1 MKYGL
6 PYKGSKNKLAER
18 IVRLLPK
25 RTNLVDLFCGGCAVS
40 HAALV
45 MGKYEHIH
53 INDLNWMAPTLFIDA
68 LNGKYNNDTRWI
80 SREDFFRLRDTDPY
94 VAVVWSFGNNLR
106 DYLYSQEIEPLKKA
120 IHYAIFFSDYSLG
133 KALGHD
139 LSFIDPIK
147 DVQRRYVA
155 VKRYFSQYGHFQQQ
169 SLERGGYDASR
180 TLCSDSKT
188 QLYSGGQSTAP
199 VMVHGRTETP
209 RLQSAEAV
217 CRLNTN
223 LQSFG
228 GGKRVSQIG
237 SDRKKAQYLSEY
249 HPLERSMGGGCS
261 TDKTSGPRNCNTRNV
276 STGCLQSK
284 KKKICKRPWEAEH
297 RERANSI
304 AQASVSGASAQSA
317 NHQGGGQ
324 NLPITSSVLDYA
336 EVEIPKDSVIYC
348 DIPYEGTNV
357 YNGAEHFD
365 YERFYDW
372 AERQTEPVFISSYQM
387 PPDRFDCIQEWS
399 HRSTLNDR
407 LNNAVTERIF
417 VPRHQAER
425 GNIVKQLSLDLFS
438 E

>member
-120 IHYAIFFSDYSLG
+120 IHYAIFFSDYSFG

-169 SLERGGYDASR
+169 SIE
-180 TLCSDSKT
+180 
-188 QLYSGGQSTAP
+188 
-199 VMVHGRTETP
+199 
-209 RLQSAEAV
+209 
-217 CRLNTN
+217 
-223 LQSFG
+223 G
-228 GGKRVSQIG
+228 GGKECNSSHPDAKWLTRRGDGTLELRNG
-237 SDRKKAQYLSEY
+237 S
-249 HPLERSMGGGCS
+249 LESRM
-261 TDKTSGPRNCNTRNV
+261 R
-276 STGCLQSK
+276 
-284 KKKICKRPWEAEH
+284 I
-297 RERANSI
+297 NSI
-304 AQASVSGASAQSA
+304 RATCSPTIMEHGASVSVRLEATERRLNISRNITLSKGQWVGAQPTKQAALGTATHGMYQPGVCNQKKKSASDLGKPSTESEPTALHRLQYRERQHSLPTIK
-317 NHQGGGQ
+317 GGQ

-365 YERFYDW
+365 YERFYEW